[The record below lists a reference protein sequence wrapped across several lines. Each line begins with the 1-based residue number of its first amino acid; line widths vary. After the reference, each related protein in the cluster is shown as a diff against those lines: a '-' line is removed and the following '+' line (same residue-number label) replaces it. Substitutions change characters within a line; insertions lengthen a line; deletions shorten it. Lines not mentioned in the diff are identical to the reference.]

1 MKKTLIVTISIL
13 LSGCAGMN
21 SEFEFNKPA
30 TDSGYWMQ
38 QADEMTNGS
47 PESLNSSLSGNST
60 KVDIKSYKLM
70 NIGNITL
77 PIKFVNEQRQTFQPN
92 NQITE
97 HDKKT
102 LLKAHSIPMRDEVRP
117 NINNTSVSTT
127 NNLNSGYTNCSQ
139 KRCYQ
144 EIAEPIMT
152 PDKVQRVWFAP
163 YVSPDNNVHIGEVV
177 YFVSDKSHW
186 YGME

>member
-1 MKKTLIVTISIL
+1 MKKTLIIAISTL

-47 PESLNSSLSGNST
+47 PESLNNAGKNSNA

-70 NIGNITL
+70 NISNITL
-77 PIKFVNEQRQTFQPN
+77 PIKFSYAQPTRSQPIN
-92 NQITE
+92 NVVE
-97 HDKKT
+97 RDKKT
-102 LLKAHSIPMRDEVRP
+102 LLKSQSIPMNNEIKPTTIITNVP
-117 NINNTSVSTT
+117 TNNINQ
-127 NNLNSGYTNCSQ
+127 GYTNCSQ